1 MSENTFSKNDIETV
15 ILCSLTVGDKY
26 GYEIASEIN
35 AATQTEIKQPTL
47 YNYLKKLESNGLIE
61 SYWGD
66 ESNGGRRKYF
76 RITDSGAESL
86 KNFGDM
92 NISAEKIAEQFSAT
106 EPNTAQNAID
116 SADNAEMPLKA
127 KQDRRKYTSSVNEQ
141 INLQMQLDDLM
152 SGTGAKAKTFDDG
165 AEAENEESDIKED
178 FIQNPINN
186 AVIEPPI
193 EQSENKHHSF
203 FNSDTLNEPA
213 QESIQQESIQNE
225 TIEEINVEEKI
236 TPEYFN
242 NQAAREQ
249 NRNDDLEFYAK
260 FEEKLNEKME
270 AKQPKNPNKDKE
282 DNYKHII
289 GNLLGKQLE
298 DESLKELSKKPEV
311 NLDDFSD
318 PNLTALENT
327 AEKFAEKGIRI
338 NFYNKETAF
347 YRPQAMLYKNKINF
361 FTGWITYGIYLVETL
376 VLWLFFKDALSFS
389 TVGYFWAACALIPV
403 TLSLIFAINPTLKR
417 KPNFKFSYHFTN
429 AWIVFI
435 LLTILDFAFNVLF
448 LRIVFTDVTAV
459 LIQIVLPL
467 VTALSL
473 PWCVLFYK
481 AIFKKMLV

>member
-76 RITDSGAESL
+76 KITDSGAESL
-86 KNFGDM
+86 KNFGDA
-92 NISAEKIAEQFSAT
+92 NISAEKMAEQFSAT
-106 EPNTAQNAID
+106 GPNAAQNVIN
-116 SADNAEMPLKA
+116 SVDNAETPLKA
-127 KQDRRKYTSSVNEQ
+127 KQDRKKYTSSVNEQ

-152 SGTGAKAKTFDDG
+152 SGTGAKAKTFDDSQFIS
-165 AEAENEESDIKED
+165 AVDKEEYIENDAV
-178 FIQNPINN
+178 NN
-186 AVIEPPI
+186 TVTDPPI
-193 EQSENKHHSF
+193 EQRENKRHSF

-213 QESIQQESIQNE
+213 QENLQNE
-225 TIEEINVEEKI
+225 KIDEINIEEKI
-236 TPEYFN
+236 EPEYFA
-242 NQAAREQ
+242 NQAKPEQ

-260 FEEKLNEKME
+260 FEEKLNEKMG

-289 GNLLGKQLE
+289 GSLLGKQLE
-298 DESLKELSKKPEV
+298 DESLKELSKKPEI

-338 NFYNKETAF
+338 NFYNKETAY

-361 FTGWITYGIYLVETL
+361 FVGWITYGIYLIETF

-389 TVGYFWAACALIPV
+389 TVGYFWAACAIVPV

-417 KPNFKFSYHFTN
+417 KPNFKFNYHFTN

-467 VTALSL
+467 ITALSL

>member
-1 MSENTFSKNDIETV
+1 MNENTFSKNDIETV

-86 KNFGDM
+86 KNFGDV
-92 NISAEKIAEQFSAT
+92 NINTEKMTEQFSAI
-106 EPNTAQNAID
+106 EPNVAQNTID
-116 SADNAEMPLKA
+116 SVNNDDTSLKA

-152 SGTGAKAKTFDDG
+152 SGTGAKAKTFD
-165 AEAENEESDIKED
+165 EEKTVEFNKKED
-178 FIQNPINN
+178 FNQNLIDNN
-186 AVIEPPI
+186 TAFEPPI
-193 EQSENKHHSF
+193 EQRENKRHSF
-203 FNSDTLNEPA
+203 FNSDTLNEPE
-213 QESIQQESIQNE
+213 QEDNQNVIVDE
-225 TIEEINVEEKI
+225 TNIEEKI
-236 TPEYFN
+236 ISEHFE
-242 NQAAREQ
+242 NQTAREQ

-260 FEEKLNEKME
+260 FEEKLNEKMG

-298 DESLKELSKKPEV
+298 DETLKELSKKPEI

-361 FTGWITYGIYLVETL
+361 FVSWLTYGIYLVETL
-376 VLWLFFKDALSFS
+376 ILWLFFKDVLSFN
-389 TVGYFWAACALIPV
+389 TVGYFWAACAIVPV
-403 TLSLIFAINPTLKR
+403 TFSLIFAINPTLKR

-448 LRIVFTDVTAV
+448 LRIVFADTLAV
-459 LIQIVLPL
+459 LVQIVLPL